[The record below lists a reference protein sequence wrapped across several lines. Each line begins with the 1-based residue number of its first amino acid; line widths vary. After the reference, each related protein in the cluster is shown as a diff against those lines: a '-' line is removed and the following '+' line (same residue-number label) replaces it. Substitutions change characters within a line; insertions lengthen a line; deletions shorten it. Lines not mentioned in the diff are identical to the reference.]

1 MKTNSFY
8 GFTNSIKQPRKQKV
22 ENTLDKLVRDNTNT
36 VYRYADFIVNKI
48 FNEGCDIPKIHTITH
63 GMINGYYGREY
74 GELTNPKTE
83 YVIKNAD
90 GKGYTL
96 IKTYFDF
103 ANYIIENFKTLDD
116 IQNYINAESDKIKTE
131 QEAEQKRIA
140 DEKADKEATEQAKK
154 DFENWKCDEIEKLID
169 TDIHKLC
176 AEVFT
181 SIYPE
186 YNYPLGNLSVIVYA
200 DNIENPLCRNELI
213 AMLHNNN
220 KASIKVFEVY
230 TGVKLAKNHKERI
243 TQLETIT
250 KNDYKGIQEFKPRK
264 KSEHTEKELE
274 TYYRRI
280 GNEYIEAHGESIKID
295 GITFFI
301 GKNDKGMYS
310 VTESTTGILCSSDFK
325 TSKTAAKTLIKEI
338 MQKQGDFIKNS
349 INGAINKGIK
359 SPLYSA

>member
-8 GFTNSIKQPRKQKV
+8 GFTDSIKQPRKQKV

-48 FNEGCDIPKIHTITH
+48 NEGFNMPSIHTITH
-63 GMINGYYGREY
+63 GMINTRYGREY
-74 GELTNPKTE
+74 GELATPKIE
-83 YVIKNAD
+83 YRISNNENRC
-90 GKGYTL
+90 YTWN
-96 IKTYFDF
+96 KTYFDF
-103 ANYIIENFKTLDD
+103 ANYIIENFKSIDD
-116 IQNYINAESDKIKTE
+116 IQNFINAESDKIKAQ

-186 YNYPLGNLSVIVYA
+186 YNYPLGNLSVVVYA

-213 AMLHNNN
+213 SMLHNNN

-230 TGVKLAKNHKERI
+230 TGIKLAKNHKERI
-243 TQLETIT
+243 AQLETIT
-250 KNDYKGIQEFKPRK
+250 KNDYKGMQEFKPRK

-274 TYYRRI
+274 TYYRRV
-280 GNEYIEAHGESIKID
+280 GNEYIEAQGESIKID
-295 GITFFI
+295 GITFYI
-301 GKNDKGMYS
+301 GKNDKEMYS

>member
-8 GFTNSIKQPRKQKV
+8 GFTDSIKQPRKQKV

-48 FNEGCDIPKIHTITH
+48 FEGFNIPSIHTITH
-63 GMINGYYGREY
+63 GMINTRYGKEC
-74 GELTNPKTE
+74 GELTTPKIE
-83 YVIKNAD
+83 YRISNNENRC
-90 GKGYTL
+90 YTWN
-96 IKTYFDF
+96 KTYYDF
-103 ANYIIENFKTLDD
+103 ANYIIDNFKTLDD
-116 IQNYINAESDKIKTE
+116 IQNFIDTESDKIKAE

-140 DEKADKEATEQAKK
+140 DEKAEKEAKEQAKK
-154 DFENWKCDEIEKLID
+154 EFENWKCDEIKKLID

-186 YNYPLGNLSVIVYA
+186 YNYPLGNLSVVVYA
-200 DNIENPLCRNELI
+200 DNIENPLCRDGLI
-213 AMLHNNN
+213 SMLHNNN

-338 MQKQGDFIKNS
+338 MQEKGEFIKNS
-349 INGAINKGIK
+349 ITGAINKGIK

>member
-8 GFTNSIKQPRKQKV
+8 GFTDSIKQPRKAKV
-22 ENTLDKLVRDNTNT
+22 ENTLSNLVRDNTNT

-48 FNEGCDIPKIHTITH
+48 NEGFNMPSIHTITH
-63 GMINGYYGREY
+63 GMINTRYGREY
-74 GELTNPKTE
+74 GELATPKIE
-83 YVIKNAD
+83 YRISNNENRC
-90 GKGYTL
+90 YTWN
-96 IKTYFDF
+96 KTYFDF
-103 ANYIIENFKTLDD
+103 ANYIIDNFKTLDD
-116 IQNYINAESDKIKTE
+116 IQNFINTESDRIKAE
-131 QEAEQKRIA
+131 QEAEEKRIA
-140 DEKADKEATEQAKK
+140 DEKADKEAKEQAKK
-154 DFENWKCDEIEKLID
+154 DFENWKCDEIKKLID

-186 YNYPLGNLSVIVYA
+186 YNYPLGNLSVVVYA
-200 DNIENPLCRNELI
+200 DNIENPLCRDSLI
-213 AMLHNNN
+213 SMLHNNN

-230 TGVKLAKNHKERI
+230 TGVKLAKTHKERI

-250 KNDYKGIQEFKPRK
+250 KNDYKGMQEFKPRK

-274 TYYRRI
+274 TYYRRV

-295 GITFFI
+295 GITFYI

-325 TSKTAAKTLIKEI
+325 TSKTAAKILIKEI
-338 MQKQGDFIKNS
+338 MQEKGEFIKNS
-349 INGAINKGIK
+349 ISGAINKGIK

>member
-8 GFTNSIKQPRKQKV
+8 GFTDSIKQPRKTKV
-22 ENTLDKLVRDNTNT
+22 ENTLNNLVRDNTNT

-48 FNEGCDIPKIHTITH
+48 NEGFNMPSIHTITH
-63 GMINGYYGREY
+63 GMINTRYGREY
-74 GELTNPKTE
+74 GELATSKIE
-83 YVIKNAD
+83 YRISNNENRC
-90 GKGYTL
+90 YTWN
-96 IKTYFDF
+96 KTYFDF
-103 ANYIIENFKTLDD
+103 ANYIIDNFKTLDD
-116 IQNYINAESDKIKTE
+116 IQNFINTESDRIKAE
-131 QEAEQKRIA
+131 QEAEEKRIA
-140 DEKADKEATEQAKK
+140 DEKADKEAKEKVKK
-154 DFENWKCDEIEKLID
+154 EFENWKCNEIQKLID
-169 TDIHKLC
+169 TDVHKLC

-186 YNYPLGNLSVIVYA
+186 YNYPLGNLAVVVYA

-213 AMLHNNN
+213 SMLHNNN
-220 KASIKVFEVY
+220 KASIKVFEIY
-230 TGVKLAKNHKERI
+230 TSVKLAKTHKERVA
-243 TQLETIT
+243 QLESIT
-250 KNDYKGIQEFKPRK
+250 KNDYKGMQEFKPRK

-295 GITFFI
+295 GITFYI

-310 VTESTTGILCSSDFK
+310 ITESTTGILCSSDFK
-325 TSKTAAKTLIKEI
+325 TNKTAAKMLIKEI
-338 MQKQGDFIKNS
+338 MQEKGEFIKNS

>member
-1 MKTNSFY
+1 MKTKSFY
-8 GFTNSIKQPRKQKV
+8 GFTDNIKQPRKQKV

-48 FNEGCDIPKIHTITH
+48 FDEGCNIPKTHIITH
-63 GMINGYYGREY
+63 GMINGYYGKEY

-83 YVIKNAD
+83 YVIKNTD

-103 ANYIIENFKTLDD
+103 ANYIIDNFKTLDD
-116 IQNYINAESDKIKTE
+116 IQNYINAESAKIKAE
-131 QEAEQKRIA
+131 QEAEQKRIE
-140 DEKADKEATEQAKK
+140 DKKADKETKELAKK
-154 DFENWKCDEIEKLID
+154 EFENWKCDEIQKLID

-181 SIYPE
+181 SVYPE
-186 YNYPLGNLSVIVYA
+186 YNYPLGNLAVVVYA

-213 AMLHNNN
+213 SMLHNNN

-243 TQLETIT
+243 IQLEKIT
-250 KNDYKGIQEFKPRK
+250 KNDYKGIQEFKLRK
-264 KSEHTEKELE
+264 KSEHTEKEIE

-280 GNEYIEAHGESIKID
+280 GNEYVEAHGESIKID
-295 GITFFI
+295 GITFYI

-310 VTESTTGILCSSDFK
+310 ITESTNWTKQSFYEQNINNLGENYACKYQLSRQNDNDFRW
-325 TSKTAAKTLIKEI
+325 
-338 MQKQGDFIKNS
+338 
-349 INGAINKGIK
+349 
-359 SPLYSA
+359 

>member
-8 GFTNSIKQPRKQKV
+8 GFTDSIKQPRKAKV
-22 ENTLDKLVRDNTNT
+22 ENTLNNLVRDNTNT

-48 FNEGCDIPKIHTITH
+48 FEGFNIPSIHTITH
-63 GMINGYYGREY
+63 GMINTRYGREY
-74 GELTNPKTE
+74 GELATPKIE
-83 YVIKNAD
+83 YRIGNNENRC
-90 GKGYTL
+90 YTWN
-96 IKTYFDF
+96 KTYFDF
-103 ANYIIENFKTLDD
+103 TIYIIENFKTLDD
-116 IQNYINAESDKIKTE
+116 VQSFINTESDRIKAE
-131 QEAEQKRIA
+131 QEAEEKRIEE
-140 DEKADKEATEQAKK
+140 EKADKEAKEQAKK
-154 DFENWKCDEIEKLID
+154 EFKEWLSIEIEKLVD

-181 SIYPE
+181 SIYPDC
-186 YNYPLGNLSVIVYA
+186 NYPLTNLSVIVYA
-200 DNIENPLCRNELI
+200 DNIENPLCRDGLI
-213 AMLHNNN
+213 SMLHNNN

-280 GNEYIEAHGESIKID
+280 GNEYVKAYGESIKID
-295 GITFFI
+295 GITFYI

-325 TSKTAAKTLIKEI
+325 TSKTAAKILIKEI
-338 MQKQGDFIKNS
+338 MQKQGDFIKNN

>member
-1 MKTNSFY
+1 MKTNSYY
-8 GFTNSIKQPRKQKV
+8 GFTNDIKQPRKTKV
-22 ENTLDKLVRDNTNT
+22 ENTLNNLVRDNTNT
-36 VYRYADFIVNKI
+36 IYRYADFIVNKI
-48 FNEGCDIPKIHTITH
+48 FEGFNIPSIHTITH
-63 GMINGYYGREY
+63 GMINTRYGREY

-83 YVIKNAD
+83 YRISNNENRCF
-90 GKGYTL
+90 TWN
-96 IKTYFDF
+96 KTYFDF
-103 ANYIIENFKTLDD
+103 ANYIIDNFKTLDD
-116 IQNYINAESDKIKTE
+116 IQNFIDFESDKIKAE

-140 DEKADKEATEQAKK
+140 DEKADKEAKEQAKK
-154 DFENWKCDEIEKLID
+154 EFENWKCDEIEKLID

-213 AMLHNNN
+213 SMLHNNN

-243 TQLETIT
+243 TQLEAIT
-250 KNDYKGIQEFKPRK
+250 KADYKGVQEFKPRK

-274 TYYRRI
+274 TYYRRSKD
-280 GNEYIEAHGESIKID
+280 GYIEDKGESIKID
-295 GITFFI
+295 GIIFYI
-301 GKNDKGMYS
+301 GKNEKGYY
-310 VTESTTGILCSSDFK
+310 TAIEATTGLGCIDSQRTKQLAKDTLKNAVKTKKDILLKGIEKAHKD
-325 TSKTAAKTLIKEI
+325 
-338 MQKQGDFIKNS
+338 
-349 INGAINKGIK
+349 GIK

>member
-8 GFTNSIKQPRKQKV
+8 GFTDSIKQPRKQKV

-48 FNEGCDIPKIHTITH
+48 NEGFNMPSIHTITH
-63 GMINGYYGREY
+63 GMINTRYGREY
-74 GELTNPKTE
+74 GELATPKIE
-83 YVIKNAD
+83 YRISNNENRC
-90 GKGYTL
+90 YTWN
-96 IKTYFDF
+96 KTYFDF
-103 ANYIIENFKTLDD
+103 ANYIIDNFKTLDD
-116 IQNYINAESDKIKTE
+116 IQNFINTESDRIKAE
-131 QEAEQKRIA
+131 QEAEEKRIA
-140 DEKADKEATEQAKK
+140 DEKADKEAKEQAKK
-154 DFENWKCDEIEKLID
+154 DFENWKCDEIQKLID
-169 TDIHKLC
+169 TDIHRLC

-181 SIYPE
+181 SIYPD
-186 YNYPLGNLSVIVYA
+186 YNYPLGNLSVVVYA
-200 DNIENPLCRNELI
+200 DNIENPLCRDGLI
-213 AMLHNNN
+213 SMLHNNN

-230 TGVKLAKNHKERI
+230 TGVKLVKNHKERI
-243 TQLETIT
+243 AQLETIT
-250 KNDYKGIQEFKPRK
+250 KSDYKGIQEFKPRK

-274 TYYRRI
+274 IYYRRI
-280 GNEYIEAHGESIKID
+280 KDEYVKAYGESIKID

-349 INGAINKGIK
+349 INGAISKGIK

>member
-8 GFTNSIKQPRKQKV
+8 GFTDSIKQPRKTKV
-22 ENTLDKLVRDNTNT
+22 ENTLNNLVRDNTNT

-48 FNEGCDIPKIHTITH
+48 NEGFNMPSIHTITH
-63 GMINGYYGREY
+63 GMINTRYGREY
-74 GELTNPKTE
+74 GELATPKTE
-83 YVIKNAD
+83 YRIGNNENRC
-90 GKGYTL
+90 YTWN
-96 IKTYFDF
+96 KTYFDF
-103 ANYIIENFKTLDD
+103 ANYIIDNFKTLDD
-116 IQNYINAESDKIKTE
+116 IQNFINTESDRIKAE
-131 QEAEQKRIA
+131 QEAEEKRIA
-140 DEKADKEATEQAKK
+140 DEKADKEAKEKVKK
-154 DFENWKCDEIEKLID
+154 EFENWKCNEIQKLID
-169 TDIHKLC
+169 TDVHKLC

-186 YNYPLGNLSVIVYA
+186 YNYPLGNLAVVVYA

-213 AMLHNNN
+213 SMLHNNN

-230 TGVKLAKNHKERI
+230 TGIKLAKTHKERI
-243 TQLETIT
+243 AQLETII

-274 TYYRRI
+274 TYYRRV
-280 GNEYIEAHGESIKID
+280 GNEYIEAQGESIKID
-295 GITFFI
+295 GITFYI
-301 GKNDKGMYS
+301 GKNDKEMYS

>member
-8 GFTNSIKQPRKQKV
+8 GFTDNIKQPRKQKV

-48 FNEGCDIPKIHTITH
+48 NEGFNMPSIHTITH
-63 GMINGYYGREY
+63 GMINTRYGKEY
-74 GELTNPKTE
+74 GELTTPKIE
-83 YVIKNAD
+83 YRISNNENRC
-90 GKGYTL
+90 YTWN
-96 IKTYFDF
+96 KTYFDF
-103 ANYIIENFKTLDD
+103 AIYIIENFKTLDD
-116 IQNYINAESDKIKTE
+116 VQSFINTESDRIKAE
-131 QEAEQKRIA
+131 QEAEEKRIEG
-140 DEKADKEATEQAKK
+140 EKADKEAKEQAKK
-154 DFENWKCDEIEKLID
+154 DFENWKCDEVQKLID

-181 SIYPE
+181 SIYPD
-186 YNYPLGNLSVIVYA
+186 YNYPLGNLSVVVYA

-213 AMLHNNN
+213 SMLHNNN

-230 TGVKLAKNHKERI
+230 TGIKLAKTHKERI
-243 TQLETIT
+243 AQLETII

-274 TYYRRI
+274 TYYRRV

-295 GITFFI
+295 GITFYI

-310 VTESTTGILCSSDFK
+310 ITESTTGILCSSDFK
-325 TSKTAAKTLIKEI
+325 TNKTAAKTLIKEI
-338 MQKQGDFIKNS
+338 MQEKSEFIKNS
-349 INGAINKGIK
+349 IRGAINKGIK

>member
-1 MKTNSFY
+1 MKTNRFY
-8 GFTNSIKQPRKQKV
+8 GFTDSIKQPRKQKV
-22 ENTLDKLVRDNTNT
+22 ENTLDKLVRDNTNA

-48 FNEGCDIPKIHTITH
+48 NEGFNMPSIHTITH
-63 GMINGYYGREY
+63 GMINTRYGKEY
-74 GELTNPKTE
+74 GELTTPKIE
-83 YVIKNAD
+83 YRISNNENRC
-90 GKGYTL
+90 YTWN
-96 IKTYFDF
+96 KTYFDF
-103 ANYIIENFKTLDD
+103 AIYIIENFKTLDD
-116 IQNYINAESDKIKTE
+116 VQSFINTESDRIK
-131 QEAEQKRIA
+131 AEQKAEEKRIEG
-140 DEKADKEATEQAKK
+140 EKADKEAKEQAKK
-154 DFENWKCDEIEKLID
+154 DFENWKCDEVQKLID

-186 YNYPLGNLSVIVYA
+186 YNYPLGNLSVVVYA

-213 AMLHNNN
+213 SMLHNNN

-230 TGVKLAKNHKERI
+230 TGIKLAKTHKERI
-243 TQLETIT
+243 AQLETII

-274 TYYRRI
+274 TYYRRV

-295 GITFFI
+295 GITFYI

-310 VTESTTGILCSSDFK
+310 ITEATTGILCSSNFK
-325 TSKTAAKTLIKEI
+325 TSKTAAKALIKEI
-338 MQKQGDFIKNS
+338 MQEKGEFIKNS
-349 INGAINKGIK
+349 IRGAINKGIK